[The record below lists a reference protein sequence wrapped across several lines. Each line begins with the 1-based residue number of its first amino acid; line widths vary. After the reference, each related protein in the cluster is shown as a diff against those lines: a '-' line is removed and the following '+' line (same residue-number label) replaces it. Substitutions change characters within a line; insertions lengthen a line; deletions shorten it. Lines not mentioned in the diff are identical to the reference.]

1 MRYLCITFL
10 ITLMLFLTVVM
21 TISIVGLLVISA
33 GPSINR
39 YYWFD
44 WISLLFNELKKQQP

>member
-10 ITLMLFLTVVM
+10 IALMLFLTVVLTM
-21 TISIVGLLVISA
+21 SIIGLLVISA
-33 GPSINR
+33 EPSINR

-44 WISLLFNELKKQQP
+44 WISLLFNELRK